1 MTSPPRSLGY
11 ALIRRLYIMG
21 YLQNLIKKIET
32 LEKKMHTEMYLHS
45 PVAIEVLKN
54 RCIDAI
60 SKIKQA
66 NNSLIPYGAKR
77 IALNKCWHIYN
88 KLQKYRGA
96 EKATYSNKEVPLL
109 YSSNYRSID
118 WGMMG
123 TNKGIRKN
131 PYWRPP
137 KKRSPITIIIA
148 SNIVVENK
156 SSVLKW
162 REEMIRQKKE
172 ILASNRCY
180 Q

>member
-1 MTSPPRSLGY
+1 MASPPRSLGY
-11 ALIRRLYIMG
+11 ALVRRINIMG

-60 SKIKQA
+60 SKIKDA

-88 KLQKYRGA
+88 KLQKYKGA

-109 YSSNYRSID
+109 YSSNYRSIN
-118 WGMMG
+118 WGILG
-123 TNKGIRKN
+123 TGKGVRKN

-137 KKRSPITIIIA
+137 KGRSPITIIIA
-148 SNIVVENK
+148 PNIVVKSK
-156 SSVLKW
+156 SSMVKW
-162 REEMIRQKKE
+162 REEMARQKKE
-172 ILASNRCY
+172 ILAKRWHE
-180 Q
+180 

>member
-1 MTSPPRSLGY
+1 
-11 ALIRRLYIMG
+11 MG

-60 SKIKQA
+60 SKIKNA

-77 IALNKCWHIYN
+77 IALNKCWHIYS
-88 KLQKYRGA
+88 KLQKYKGA
-96 EKATYSNKEVPLL
+96 EKATYSNKETPLL
-109 YSSNYRSID
+109 YSSNYRSIN

-123 TNKGIRKN
+123 TSKGFRKN

-137 KKRSPITIIIA
+137 KGRSPITIIVA
-148 SNIVVENK
+148 PAIVVKNK
-156 SSVLKW
+156 SPMEEW
-162 REEMIRQKKE
+162 REEMARQKKE
-172 ILASNRCY
+172 ILEKRRY

>member
-1 MTSPPRSLGY
+1 
-11 ALIRRLYIMG
+11 
-21 YLQNLIKKIET
+21 
-32 LEKKMHTEMYLHS
+32 MYLHS

-156 SSVLKW
+156 SSMLKW